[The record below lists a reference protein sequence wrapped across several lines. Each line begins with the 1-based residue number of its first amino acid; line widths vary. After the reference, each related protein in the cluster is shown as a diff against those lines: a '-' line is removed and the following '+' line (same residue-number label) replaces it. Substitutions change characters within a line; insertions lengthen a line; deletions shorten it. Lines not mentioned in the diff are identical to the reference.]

1 MIMNGRK
8 DIVRVAH
15 VLGNL
20 GHGGAEMGVIR
31 LIENFGS
38 ADFDHCIVVL
48 GSDLGLKE
56 TTATQVPCYSLRRWG
71 RDYAAFLAL
80 RTFFLGHNVD
90 LVHVN
95 NLGPWWDAALAAKLA
110 GCHCIETFHGV
121 EEGQL
126 KFSLPKKI
134 LFQAAAHLSRGMT
147 AVAQPAAR
155 LAAQLTGIAGERIR
169 VIPNGIDGRKFRPVA
184 GAGEKRRLRCSL
196 GLPGSAV
203 LLGCVGALRPVKNHA
218 GLIAA
223 FARACADG
231 SVDVRLVLVGGGPL
245 DAELRDL
252 CRTLG
257 VANRVIFLGLRDDVP
272 KILQA
277 LDGFVLNSD
286 TEGLSYAV
294 LEAMACSLPIIATE
308 VGANPELIENGV
320 HGWLYAVGNEV
331 RLAELLAQA
340 AREPDVLKA
349 CGARAREKA
358 VGDYGLDRMAH
369 AYAQFY
375 HEVLS
380 HSTASGA
387 VMEGR

>member
-1 MIMNGRK
+1 
-8 DIVRVAH
+8 
-15 VLGNL
+15 
-20 GHGGAEMGVIR
+20 
-31 LIENFGS
+31 
-38 ADFDHCIVVL
+38 
-48 GSDLGLKE
+48 
-56 TTATQVPCYSLRRWG
+56 
-71 RDYAAFLAL
+71 
-80 RTFFLGHNVD
+80 
-90 LVHVN
+90 
-95 NLGPWWDAALAAKLA
+95 
-110 GCHCIETFHGV
+110 
-121 EEGQL
+121 
-126 KFSLPKKI
+126 
-134 LFQAAAHLSRGMT
+134 
-147 AVAQPAAR
+147 
-155 LAAQLTGIAGERIR
+155 
-169 VIPNGIDGRKFRPVA
+169 
-184 GAGEKRRLRCSL
+184 
-196 GLPGSAV
+196 
-203 LLGCVGALRPVKNHA
+203 
-218 GLIAA
+218 LIAA

-320 HGWLYAVGNEV
+320 HGWLYAVGDEV